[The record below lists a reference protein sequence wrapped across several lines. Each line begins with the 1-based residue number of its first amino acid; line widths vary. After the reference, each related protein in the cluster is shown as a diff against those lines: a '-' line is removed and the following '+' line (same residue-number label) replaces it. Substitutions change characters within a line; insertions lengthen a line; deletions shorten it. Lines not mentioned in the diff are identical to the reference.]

1 MTENK
6 GTPRPD
12 SESTDE
18 KDVEGHNMWLGPN
31 VAADLARS
39 RSKEVERE
47 ARDRKHAKEA
57 RER

>member
-6 GTPRPD
+6 GAPQPD
-12 SESTDE
+12 SESEDE

-31 VAADLARS
+31 VAADLARD

-47 ARDRKHAKEA
+47 ARNNQRAKETK
-57 RER
+57 RS